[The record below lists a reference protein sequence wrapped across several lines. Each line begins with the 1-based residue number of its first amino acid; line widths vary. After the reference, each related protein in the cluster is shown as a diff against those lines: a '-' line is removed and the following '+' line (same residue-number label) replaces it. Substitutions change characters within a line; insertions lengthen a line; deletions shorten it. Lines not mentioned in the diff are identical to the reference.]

1 MLGGIFILLDYVK
14 QGNYSWLLCL
24 LVVLVIIGALILGSR
39 SRQSISSQN
48 IGDISMRI
56 GYDVRDLLIAGYTW
70 KEIDGIL
77 KGEYS
82 LEELLARGPATKRNT
97 RK

>member
-1 MLGGIFILLDYVK
+1 MIGGIFILLDYVK
-14 QGNYSWLLCL
+14 QGDYSWLLCVL
-24 LVVLVIIGALILGSR
+24 AVLVIIGALILGR

-48 IGDISMRI
+48 IGDISVRI
-56 GYDVRDLLIAGYTW
+56 GYDARDLLVAGYTW

-82 LEELLARGPATKRNT
+82 LEELLARGPAAKRN
-97 RK
+97 KSK